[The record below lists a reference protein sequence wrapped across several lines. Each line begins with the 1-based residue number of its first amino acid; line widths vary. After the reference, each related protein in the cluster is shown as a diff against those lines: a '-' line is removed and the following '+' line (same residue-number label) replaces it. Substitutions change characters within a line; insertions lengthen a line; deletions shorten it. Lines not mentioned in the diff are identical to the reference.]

1 MMRIGLMHIGRRWVV
16 VAVSMVVAA
25 GLVAAGLL
33 AAVYGVYL
41 YSRDGRK
48 NLRDGHYRVAM
59 AQYRPQAEA
68 GDAQAQVVVGNLY
81 LLGLGVA
88 CQPMTAG
95 RWYLRAALAGHIPAQ
110 FNLGQLYASGRGVP
124 RDTAKAVGWFYLA
137 ANAGSDLAGDYL
149 TEFSRRAAATPNM
162 LSTAQRNFSGLDLV
176 RTRYGEMGEMEFLL
190 K

>member
-25 GLVAAGLL
+25 GLA

-88 CQPMTAG
+88 RQPMTAA

-110 FNLGQLYASGRGVP
+110 INLGQLYASGWGVP

-176 RTRYGEMGEMEFLL
+176 RTRYGEMGEVDFLL